1 MLLYGY
7 MRGIKVNIES
17 TNSLVLAYLGDSV
30 YEIYIRSYLI
40 NKGDYKVNDLQHLAI
55 DYVSAVSQSKYLK
68 MFMDKNILT
77 DVELDVVMRARNH
90 KGNRHPKNT
99 DIVTYKLATGLE
111 ALFGYLFLEKRY
123 DRIKE
128 LMDLIV
134 GE

>member
-1 MLLYGY
+1 MET
-7 MRGIKVNIES
+7 IEK
-17 TNSLVLAYLGDSV
+17 NGLVIAYLGDSV

-68 MFMDKNILT
+68 MFMDKDILT

-99 DIVTYKLATGLE
+99 DIVTYKLSTGLE

>member
-1 MLLYGY
+1 MET
-7 MRGIKVNIES
+7 IEK
-17 TNSLVLAYLGDSV
+17 NGLVLAYLGDSA
-30 YEIYIRSYLI
+30 YELYIRSYLI

-77 DVELDVVMRARNH
+77 DAELDVVMRARNH

>member
-1 MLLYGY
+1 MET
-7 MRGIKVNIES
+7 IEK
-17 TNSLVLAYLGDSV
+17 NGLVLAYLGDSV

-68 MFMDKNILT
+68 MFIDKNILT

>member
-1 MLLYGY
+1 MET
-7 MRGIKVNIES
+7 IEK
-17 TNSLVLAYLGDSV
+17 NGLVLAYLGDSV

-40 NKGDYKVNDLQHLAI
+40 NKGDYKVNDLQHFAI
-55 DYVSAVSQSKYLK
+55 DFVSAVSQSKYLK

>member
-1 MLLYGY
+1 MET
-7 MRGIKVNIES
+7 IEK
-17 TNSLVLAYLGDSV
+17 NGLVLAYLGDSV
-30 YEIYIRSYLI
+30 YEIYIRNYLI
-40 NKGDYKVNDLQHLAI
+40 NQGDYKVNDLQHMAI
-55 DYVSAVSQSKYLK
+55 NYVSATSQSKYLS
-68 MFMDKNILT
+68 MLMENNVLMED
-77 DVELDVVMRARNH
+77 ELLVVMRARNH

-99 DIVTYKLATGLE
+99 DIITYKLATGLE

>member
-1 MLLYGY
+1 MET
-7 MRGIKVNIES
+7 IEK
-17 TNSLVLAYLGDSV
+17 NGLVLAYLGDSV

-55 DYVSAVSQSKYLK
+55 DYVSTVSQSKYLK

>member
-1 MLLYGY
+1 MET
-7 MRGIKVNIES
+7 IEK
-17 TNSLVLAYLGDSV
+17 NGLVLAYLGDSV

-99 DIVTYKLATGLE
+99 DIVTYKNATSLE
-111 ALFGYLFLEKRY
+111 AIIGYHYLNKNEERVKEIISFIIGEKC
-123 DRIKE
+123 
-128 LMDLIV
+128 
-134 GE
+134 

>member
-1 MLLYGY
+1 M
-7 MRGIKVNIES
+7 N
-17 TNSLVLAYLGDSV
+17 
-30 YEIYIRSYLI
+30 
-40 NKGDYKVNDLQHLAI
+40 LQHLAI

>member
-1 MLLYGY
+1 MET
-7 MRGIKVNIES
+7 IEK
-17 TNSLVLAYLGDSV
+17 NGLVLTYLGDSV

>member
-1 MLLYGY
+1 M
-7 MRGIKVNIES
+7 KTIEK
-17 TNSLVLAYLGDSV
+17 NGLVLAYLGDSV
-30 YEIYIRSYLI
+30 YEIYIRSYLVS
-40 NKGDYKVNDLQHLAI
+40 KGDYKVNDLQHKAI
-55 DYVSAVSQSKYLK
+55 NYVSATSQSKFLK
-68 MFMDKNILT
+68 RFMENNILNE
-77 DVELDVVMRARNH
+77 DELLVIMRARNH

-99 DIVTYKLATGLE
+99 DIVTYKMATGLE

>member
-1 MLLYGY
+1 MET
-7 MRGIKVNIES
+7 IEK
-17 TNSLVLAYLGDSV
+17 NVLVLAYLGDSV
-30 YEIYIRSYLI
+30 YELYIRSYLI

-77 DVELDVVMRARNH
+77 DAELDVVMRARNH

>member
-1 MLLYGY
+1 MET
-7 MRGIKVNIES
+7 IEK
-17 TNSLVLAYLGDSV
+17 NGLVLAYLGDSV

-123 DRIKE
+123 DRNKE

>member
-1 MLLYGY
+1 MET
-7 MRGIKVNIES
+7 IEK
-17 TNSLVLAYLGDSV
+17 NGLVLAYLGDSV

-99 DIVTYKLATGLE
+99 DIVTYKLTTGLE

>member
-1 MLLYGY
+1 MET
-7 MRGIKVNIES
+7 IEK
-17 TNSLVLAYLGDSV
+17 NGLVLAYLGDSV
-30 YEIYIRSYLI
+30 YEIYIRSYLVS
-40 NKGDYKVNDLQHLAI
+40 KGDYKVNDLQHKAI
-55 DYVSAVSQSKYLK
+55 NYVSATSQSKFLK
-68 MFMDKNILT
+68 RFMENNILNE
-77 DVELDVVMRARNH
+77 DELLVIMRARNH

-99 DIVTYKLATGLE
+99 DIVTYKMATGLE

>member
-1 MLLYGY
+1 
-7 MRGIKVNIES
+7 
-17 TNSLVLAYLGDSV
+17 
-30 YEIYIRSYLI
+30 
-40 NKGDYKVNDLQHLAI
+40 
-55 DYVSAVSQSKYLK
+55 
-68 MFMDKNILT
+68 
-77 DVELDVVMRARNH
+77 MRARNH

>member
-1 MLLYGY
+1 MET
-7 MRGIKVNIES
+7 IEK
-17 TNSLVLAYLGDSV
+17 NGLVLAYLGDSV
-30 YEIYIRSYLI
+30 YELYIRSYLI
-40 NKGDYKVNDLQHLAI
+40 NRGDYKVNDLQHFAI
-55 DYVSAVSQSKYLK
+55 DYVSAAGQSKYLK
-68 MFMDKNILT
+68 MFMENNILME
-77 DVELDVVMRARNH
+77 DELLVVMRARNH

-128 LMDLIV
+128 LMNLIV

>member
-1 MLLYGY
+1 MET
-7 MRGIKVNIES
+7 IEK
-17 TNSLVLAYLGDSV
+17 NGLVLAYLGDSV

-68 MFMDKNILT
+68 MFMDKDILT

-99 DIVTYKLATGLE
+99 DIVTYKLSTGLE

>member
-1 MLLYGY
+1 MET
-7 MRGIKVNIES
+7 IEK
-17 TNSLVLAYLGDSV
+17 NGLVLAYLGDSV

-77 DVELDVVMRARNH
+77 DAELDVVMRARNH

>member
-1 MLLYGY
+1 MET
-7 MRGIKVNIES
+7 IEK
-17 TNSLVLAYLGDSV
+17 NGLVLAYLGDSV
-30 YEIYIRSYLI
+30 YELYIRSYLI

-77 DVELDVVMRARNH
+77 DAELDVVMRARNH

>member
-1 MLLYGY
+1 MET
-7 MRGIKVNIES
+7 IEK
-17 TNSLVLAYLGDSV
+17 NGLVLAYLGDSV

-99 DIVTYKLATGLE
+99 DIVTYKLSTGLE